1 MRYDIILSAEA
12 QDDFQALKANIRAT
26 IRDAMEHFLRYQPTK
41 ISKSRIKRLHGF
53 VRPQFRLRVAD
64 MRVFYDVTE
73 TTVEVLAIV
82 TKRDAEAWLERIGE
96 RDEADTAFGTEE

>member
-1 MRYDIILSAEA
+1 
-12 QDDFQALKANIRAT
+12 
-26 IRDAMEHFLRYQPTK
+26 
-41 ISKSRIKRLHGF
+41 
-53 VRPQFRLRVAD
+53 

-82 TKRDAEAWLERIGE
+82 TKPDAEAWLERIGE